1 MDKKIIRFLRLSFI
15 AMVAVCIIIFAILT
29 VFMSKRTRDSVN
41 QISDIY
47 MSEINGQIQQKFHAI
62 SDIRLSQV
70 EGVIQRTPPD
80 SMPKEDIFNELS
92 ISAEIRGFEW
102 LGFYTADGR
111 LETVYGKDIRVQ
123 DQSLNESLANNGE
136 IITSGYDINNEK
148 IFVFGKEVKY
158 HMPDGKESIAILAAI
173 PMANLEQ
180 VLFKN
185 TDDTEVNTHLIDY
198 NGEFIIRSGDAYR
211 NSYFDRLQSIV
222 KGQDGKTP
230 EDYIN
235 ELKEAMSKKEDY
247 IATVSAD
254 GELRHIYCSSIAD
267 NSNWYLVTVMP
278 HKLFGDVVTSLDNSR
293 NTIVILSISGI
304 ILFFSIIFIVYFR
317 FTRRQVDML
326 DKSRKEALH
335 ANMAKSEFLASMSH
349 DIRTPMNAI
358 VGMTE
363 IAGKNIGDDM
373 KIEDC
378 LKKIKLSSK
387 HLLGLI
393 NDVLDMSKIESGKL
407 TLNIAP
413 MSLRDTMDDIVNIIK
428 PQVKT
433 KKQTFDIYI
442 NDVIA
447 EDVYC
452 DNVRLN
458 QVLLNLLS
466 NALKFTKEEGRIDI
480 FVWQKPSELGDEYIK
495 TYFKVK
501 DNGIGMTKDFQKKIF
516 DSFSR
521 EESDKVQ
528 KITGTGLGMAI
539 TKSIVDIMK
548 GTIEVESEPDKGSTF
563 IISIDLKKADVKNED
578 MHLPEW
584 HILVVDDD
592 ERLCLSAVSN
602 LEELGVHAEWTTDG
616 RKAVEMIEERNKRNE
631 DYRIVLIDWKMPYMD
646 GIETIKEIRRRVGK
660 KIPVFLISAYDW
672 NDVEQAIGPVDDI
685 EGFISKPLFKSTLY
699 QHLKH
704 YINPGTAENALS
716 IQKEAEGGEE
726 VSFGGKHVLLAE
738 DIDLNWEIAYE
749 ILSEFN
755 MDLERAVNGKECVEI
770 FEKSE
775 PGYYSAILMDIRM
788 PVMNG
793 YDAAKAIRASGHA
806 DHALPIIA
814 MTADAFSDDAR
825 HCLECGMD
833 AHITKPI
840 DIQECKRILS
850 KFLKD

>member
-15 AMVAVCIIIFAILT
+15 AMVAVCIMIFGILSM
-29 VFMSKRTRDSVN
+29 FMSRRTRDSVN

-47 MSEINGQIQQKFHAI
+47 MSEINSQIQQKFHVI
-62 SDIRLSQV
+62 TDIRLGQV
-70 EGVIQRTPPD
+70 EGVIQRTPPEG
-80 SMPKEDIFNELS
+80 MATKEVLNELK

-102 LGFYTADGR
+102 LGFYNADGS
-111 LETVYGKDIRVQ
+111 LETIYGKNISVQ
-123 DQSLNESLANNGE
+123 DHLLNEDLKKNGD
-136 IITSGYDINNEK
+136 IITNGYNINNEK
-148 IFVFGKEVKY
+148 IFIFGKKAEY
-158 HMPDGKESIAILAAI
+158 SMEDGRKSVAILAAI
-173 PMANLEQ
+173 PMKSLEQ

-211 NSYFDRLQSIV
+211 DSYFERLQSIV
-222 KGQDGKTP
+222 QGQDGKTP

-247 IATVSAD
+247 IATISAD

-278 HKLFGDVVTSLDNSR
+278 HNLFGDVVASLDSSR
-293 NTIVILSISGI
+293 NIIVILSIAGI
-304 ILFFSIIFIVYFR
+304 ILLFGIIFIVYFK

-326 DKSRKEALH
+326 YKSRKEALH

-373 KIEDC
+373 KVEDC

-407 TLNIAP
+407 TLNITP
-413 MSLRDTMDDIVNIIK
+413 ISLRDTMDDIVNIIK

-433 KKQTFDIYI
+433 RRQTFDIYI
-442 NDVIA
+442 NNIIA

-452 DNVRLN
+452 DGVRLN

-480 FVWQKPSELGDEYIK
+480 FVWQEPSSLGDEYIK
-495 TYFKVK
+495 THFKVK
-501 DNGIGMTKDFQKKIF
+501 DNGIGMTKEFQAKIF
-516 DSFSR
+516 ESFVR
-521 EESDKVQ
+521 EETNQVQ

-539 TKSIVDIMK
+539 AKSIVDIMK
-548 GTIEVESEPDKGSTF
+548 GTIEVESEPEKGSTF
-563 IISIDLKKADVKNED
+563 HVSIDLKKSAVKEED
-578 MHLPEW
+578 MQLPGW

-602 LEELGVHAEWTTDG
+602 LEELGADAEWTTNG
-616 RKAVEMIEERNKRNE
+616 KKAVEMIEERNKRNE
-631 DYRIVLIDWKMPYMD
+631 NYRIVLIDWKMPYMD

-672 NDVEQAIGPVDDI
+672 NDVEQALGPVDDI

-704 YINPGTAENALS
+704 YANPGAEDALS
-716 IQKEAEGGEE
+716 GQDEAEDGE
-726 VSFGGKHVLLAE
+726 VSFGGKNVLLAE

-755 MDLERAVNGKECVEI
+755 MQLERAVNGKECVDI

-793 YDAAKAIRASGHA
+793 YDATKAIRASVHA

-850 KFLKD
+850 KYLKD

>member
-15 AMVAVCIIIFAILT
+15 AMVAVCIMIFGILSM
-29 VFMSKRTRDSVN
+29 FMSRRTRDSVN

-47 MSEINGQIQQKFHAI
+47 MSEINSQIQQKFHVI
-62 SDIRLSQV
+62 TDIRLGQV
-70 EGVIQRTPPD
+70 EGVIQRTPPEG
-80 SMPKEDIFNELS
+80 MATKEVLNELK

-102 LGFYTADGR
+102 LGFYNADGS
-111 LETVYGKDIRVQ
+111 LETIYGKNISVQ
-123 DQSLNESLANNGE
+123 DHLLNEDLKKNGD
-136 IITSGYDINNEK
+136 IITNGYNINNEK
-148 IFVFGKEVKY
+148 IFIFGKKAEY
-158 HMPDGKESIAILAAI
+158 SMEDGRKSVAILAAI
-173 PMANLEQ
+173 PMKSLEQ

-211 NSYFDRLQSIV
+211 DSYFERLQSIV
-222 KGQDGKTP
+222 QGQDGKTP

-247 IATVSAD
+247 IATISAD

-278 HKLFGDVVTSLDNSR
+278 HNLFGDVVASLDSSR
-293 NTIVILSISGI
+293 NIIVILSIAGI
-304 ILFFSIIFIVYFR
+304 ILLFGIIFIVYFK

-326 DKSRKEALH
+326 YKSRKEALH

-373 KIEDC
+373 KVEDC

-407 TLNIAP
+407 TLNITP
-413 MSLRDTMDDIVNIIK
+413 ISLRDTMDDIVNIIK

-433 KKQTFDIYI
+433 RRQTFDIYI
-442 NDVIA
+442 NNIIA

-452 DNVRLN
+452 DGVRLN

-480 FVWQKPSELGDEYIK
+480 FVWQEPSSLGDEYIK
-495 TYFKVK
+495 THFKVK
-501 DNGIGMTKDFQKKIF
+501 DNGIGMTKEFQAKIF
-516 DSFSR
+516 ESFVR
-521 EESDKVQ
+521 EETDQVQ

-539 TKSIVDIMK
+539 AKSIVDIMK
-548 GTIEVESEPDKGSTF
+548 GTIEVESEPEKGSTF
-563 IISIDLKKADVKNED
+563 HVSIDLKKSAVKEED
-578 MHLPEW
+578 MQLPGW

-602 LEELGVHAEWTTDG
+602 LEELGADAEWTTNG
-616 RKAVEMIEERNKRNE
+616 KKAVEMIEERNKRNE
-631 DYRIVLIDWKMPYMD
+631 NYRIVLIDWKMPYMD
-646 GIETIKEIRRRVGK
+646 GIEIIKEIRRRVGK

-672 NDVEQAIGPVDDI
+672 NDVEQALGPVDDI

-704 YINPGTAENALS
+704 YANPGAEDALS
-716 IQKEAEGGEE
+716 GQDEAEDGE
-726 VSFGGKHVLLAE
+726 VSFGGKNVLLAE

-755 MDLERAVNGKECVEI
+755 INLERAVNGKDCVEI

-793 YDAAKAIRASGHA
+793 YDATKAIRASVHA

-850 KFLKD
+850 KYLKD

>member
-15 AMVAVCIIIFAILT
+15 AMVAVCIMIFGILSM
-29 VFMSKRTRDSVN
+29 FMSRRTRDSVN

-47 MSEINGQIQQKFHAI
+47 MSEINSQIQQKFHVI
-62 SDIRLSQV
+62 TDIRLGQV
-70 EGVIQRTPPD
+70 EGVIQRTPPEG
-80 SMPKEDIFNELS
+80 MATKEVLNELK

-102 LGFYTADGR
+102 LGFYNADGS
-111 LETVYGKDIRVQ
+111 LETIYGKNISVQ
-123 DQSLNESLANNGE
+123 DHLLNEDLKKNGD
-136 IITSGYDINNEK
+136 IITNGYNINNEK
-148 IFVFGKEVKY
+148 IFIFGKKAEY
-158 HMPDGKESIAILAAI
+158 SMEDGRKSVAILAAI
-173 PMANLEQ
+173 PMKSLEQ

-211 NSYFDRLQSIV
+211 DSYFERLQSIV
-222 KGQDGKTP
+222 QGQDGKTP

-247 IATVSAD
+247 IATISAD

-278 HKLFGDVVTSLDNSR
+278 HNLFGDVVASLDSSR
-293 NTIVILSISGI
+293 NIIVILSIAGI
-304 ILFFSIIFIVYFR
+304 ILLFGIIFIVYFK

-326 DKSRKEALH
+326 YKSRKEALH

-373 KIEDC
+373 KVEDC

-407 TLNIAP
+407 TLNITP
-413 MSLRDTMDDIVNIIK
+413 ISLRDTMDDIVNIIK

-433 KKQTFDIYI
+433 RRQTFDIYI
-442 NDVIA
+442 NNIIA

-452 DNVRLN
+452 DGVRLN

-466 NALKFTKEEGRIDI
+466 NALKFTKEEDRIDI
-480 FVWQKPSELGDEYIK
+480 FVWQEPSSLGDEYIK
-495 TYFKVK
+495 THFKVK
-501 DNGIGMTKDFQKKIF
+501 DNGIGMTKEFQAKIF
-516 DSFSR
+516 ESFVR
-521 EESDKVQ
+521 EETDQVQ

-539 TKSIVDIMK
+539 AKSIVDIMK
-548 GTIEVESEPDKGSTF
+548 GTIEVESEPEKGSTF
-563 IISIDLKKADVKNED
+563 HVSIDLKKSAVKEED
-578 MHLPEW
+578 MQLPGW

-602 LEELGVHAEWTTDG
+602 LEELGADAEWTTNG
-616 RKAVEMIEERNKRNE
+616 KKAVEMIEERNKRNE
-631 DYRIVLIDWKMPYMD
+631 NYRIVLIDWKMPYMD

-672 NDVEQAIGPVDDI
+672 NDVEQALGPVDDI

-704 YINPGTAENALS
+704 YANPGAEDALS
-716 IQKEAEGGEE
+716 GQDEAEDGE
-726 VSFGGKHVLLAE
+726 VSFGGKNVLLAE

-755 MDLERAVNGKECVEI
+755 INLERAVNGKDCVEI

-793 YDAAKAIRASGHA
+793 YDATKAIRASVHA

-850 KFLKD
+850 KYLKD

>member
-15 AMVAVCIIIFAILT
+15 AMVAVCIMIFGILSM
-29 VFMSKRTRDSVN
+29 FMSRRTRDSVN

-47 MSEINGQIQQKFHAI
+47 MSEINSQIQQKFHVI
-62 SDIRLSQV
+62 TDIRLGQV
-70 EGVIQRTPPD
+70 EGVIQRTPPEG
-80 SMPKEDIFNELS
+80 MATKEVLNELK

-102 LGFYTADGR
+102 LGFYNADGS
-111 LETVYGKDIRVQ
+111 LETIYGKNISVQ
-123 DQSLNESLANNGE
+123 DHLLNEDLKKNGD
-136 IITSGYDINNEK
+136 IITNGYNINNEK
-148 IFVFGKEVKY
+148 IFIFGKKAEY
-158 HMPDGKESIAILAAI
+158 SMEDGRKSVAILAAI
-173 PMANLEQ
+173 PMKSLEQ

-185 TDDTEVNTHLIDY
+185 TYDTEVNTHLIDY

-211 NSYFDRLQSIV
+211 DSYFERLQSIV
-222 KGQDGKTP
+222 QGQDGKTP

-247 IATVSAD
+247 IATISAD

-267 NSNWYLVTVMP
+267 NSNWYLVIVMP
-278 HKLFGDVVTSLDNSR
+278 HNLFGDVVASLDSSR
-293 NTIVILSISGI
+293 NIIVILSIAGI
-304 ILFFSIIFIVYFR
+304 ILLFGIIFIVYFK

-326 DKSRKEALH
+326 YKSRKEALH

-373 KIEDC
+373 KVEDC

-407 TLNIAP
+407 TLNITP
-413 MSLRDTMDDIVNIIK
+413 ISLRDTMDDIVNIIK

-433 KKQTFDIYI
+433 RRQTFDIYI
-442 NDVIA
+442 NNIIA

-452 DNVRLN
+452 DGVRLN

-480 FVWQKPSELGDEYIK
+480 FVWQEPSSLGDEYIK
-495 TYFKVK
+495 THFKVK
-501 DNGIGMTKDFQKKIF
+501 DNGIGMTKEFQAKIF
-516 DSFSR
+516 ESFVR
-521 EESDKVQ
+521 EETDQVQ

-539 TKSIVDIMK
+539 AKSIVDIMK
-548 GTIEVESEPDKGSTF
+548 GTIEVESEPEKGSTF
-563 IISIDLKKADVKNED
+563 HVSIDLKKSAVKEED
-578 MHLPEW
+578 MQLPGW

-602 LEELGVHAEWTTDG
+602 LEELGADAEWTTNG
-616 RKAVEMIEERNKRNE
+616 KKAVEMIEERNKRNE
-631 DYRIVLIDWKMPYMD
+631 NYRIVLIDWKMPYMD

-672 NDVEQAIGPVDDI
+672 NDVEQALGPVDDI

-704 YINPGTAENALS
+704 YANPGAEDALS
-716 IQKEAEGGEE
+716 GQDEAEDGE
-726 VSFGGKHVLLAE
+726 VSFGGKNVLLAE

-755 MDLERAVNGKECVEI
+755 INLERAVNGKDCVEI

-793 YDAAKAIRASGHA
+793 YDATKAIRASVHA

-850 KFLKD
+850 KYLKD

>member
-15 AMVAVCIIIFAILT
+15 AMVAVCIMIFGILSM
-29 VFMSKRTRDSVN
+29 FMSRRIRDSVN

-47 MSEINGQIQQKFHAI
+47 MSEINSQIQQKFHVI
-62 SDIRLSQV
+62 TDIRLGQV
-70 EGVIQRTPPD
+70 EGVIQRTPPEG
-80 SMPKEDIFNELS
+80 MATKEVLNELK

-102 LGFYTADGR
+102 LGFYNADGS
-111 LETVYGKDIRVQ
+111 LETIYGKNISVQ
-123 DQSLNESLANNGE
+123 DHLLNEDLKKNGD
-136 IITSGYDINNEK
+136 IITNGYNINNEK
-148 IFVFGKEVKY
+148 IFIFGKKAEY
-158 HMPDGKESIAILAAI
+158 SMEDGRKSVAILAAI
-173 PMANLEQ
+173 PMKSLEQ

-211 NSYFDRLQSIV
+211 DSYFERLQSIV
-222 KGQDGKTP
+222 QGQDGKTP

-247 IATVSAD
+247 IATISAD

-278 HKLFGDVVTSLDNSR
+278 HNLFGDVVASLDSSR
-293 NTIVILSISGI
+293 NIIVILSIAGI
-304 ILFFSIIFIVYFR
+304 ILLFGIIFIVYFK

-326 DKSRKEALH
+326 YKSRKEALH

-373 KIEDC
+373 KVEDC

-407 TLNIAP
+407 TLNITP
-413 MSLRDTMDDIVNIIK
+413 ISLRDTMDDIVNIIK

-433 KKQTFDIYI
+433 RRQTFDIYI
-442 NDVIA
+442 NNIIA

-452 DNVRLN
+452 DGVRLN

-466 NALKFTKEEGRIDI
+466 NALKFTKEEDRIDI
-480 FVWQKPSELGDEYIK
+480 FVWQEPSSLGDEYIK
-495 TYFKVK
+495 THFKVK
-501 DNGIGMTKDFQKKIF
+501 DNGIGMTKEFQAKIF
-516 DSFSR
+516 ESFVR
-521 EESDKVQ
+521 EETDQVQ

-539 TKSIVDIMK
+539 AKSIVDIMK
-548 GTIEVESEPDKGSTF
+548 GTIEVESEPEKGSTF
-563 IISIDLKKADVKNED
+563 HVSIDLKKSAVKEED
-578 MHLPEW
+578 MQLPGW

-602 LEELGVHAEWTTDG
+602 LEELGADAEWTTNG
-616 RKAVEMIEERNKRNE
+616 KKAVEMIEERNKRNE
-631 DYRIVLIDWKMPYMD
+631 NYRIVLIDWKMPYMD

-672 NDVEQAIGPVDDI
+672 NDVEQALGPVDDI

-704 YINPGTAENALS
+704 YANPGAEDALS
-716 IQKEAEGGEE
+716 GQDEAEDGE
-726 VSFGGKHVLLAE
+726 VSFGGKNVLLAE

-755 MDLERAVNGKECVEI
+755 INLERAVNGKDCVEI

-793 YDAAKAIRASGHA
+793 YDATKAIRASVHA

-850 KFLKD
+850 KYLKD

>member
-15 AMVAVCIIIFAILT
+15 AMVAVCIMIFGILSM
-29 VFMSKRTRDSVN
+29 FMSRRTRDSVN

-47 MSEINGQIQQKFHAI
+47 MSEINSQIQQKFHVI
-62 SDIRLSQV
+62 TDIRLGQV
-70 EGVIQRTPPD
+70 EGVIQRTPPEG
-80 SMPKEDIFNELS
+80 MATKEVLNELK

-102 LGFYTADGR
+102 LGFYNADGS
-111 LETVYGKDIRVQ
+111 LETIYGKNISVQ
-123 DQSLNESLANNGE
+123 DHLLNEDLKKNGD
-136 IITSGYDINNEK
+136 IITNGYNINNEK
-148 IFVFGKEVKY
+148 IFIFGKKAEY
-158 HMPDGKESIAILAAI
+158 SMEDGRKSVAILAAI
-173 PMANLEQ
+173 PMKSLEQ

-211 NSYFDRLQSIV
+211 DSYFERLQSIV
-222 KGQDGKTP
+222 QGQDGKTP

-247 IATVSAD
+247 IATISAD

-278 HKLFGDVVTSLDNSR
+278 HNLFGDVVASLDSSR
-293 NTIVILSISGI
+293 NIIVILSIAGI
-304 ILFFSIIFIVYFR
+304 ILLFGIIFIVYFK

-326 DKSRKEALH
+326 YKSRKEALH

-373 KIEDC
+373 KVEDC

-407 TLNIAP
+407 TLNITP
-413 MSLRDTMDDIVNIIK
+413 ISLRDTMDDIVNIIK

-433 KKQTFDIYI
+433 RRQTFDIYI
-442 NDVIA
+442 NNIIA

-452 DNVRLN
+452 DGVRLN

-480 FVWQKPSELGDEYIK
+480 FVWQEPSSLGDEYIK
-495 TYFKVK
+495 THFKVK
-501 DNGIGMTKDFQKKIF
+501 DNGIGMTKEFQAKIF
-516 DSFSR
+516 ESFVR
-521 EESDKVQ
+521 EETDQVQ

-548 GTIEVESEPDKGSTF
+548 GTIEVESEPEKGSTF
-563 IISIDLKKADVKNED
+563 HVSIDLKKSAVKEED
-578 MHLPEW
+578 MQLPGW

-602 LEELGVHAEWTTDG
+602 LEELGADAEWTTNG
-616 RKAVEMIEERNKRNE
+616 KKAVEMIEERNKRNE
-631 DYRIVLIDWKMPYMD
+631 NYRIVLIDWKMPYMD

-672 NDVEQAIGPVDDI
+672 NDVEQALGPVDDI

-704 YINPGTAENALS
+704 YANPGAEDALS
-716 IQKEAEGGEE
+716 GQDEAEDGE
-726 VSFGGKHVLLAE
+726 VSFGGKNVLLAE

-755 MDLERAVNGKECVEI
+755 INLERAVNGKDCVEI

-793 YDAAKAIRASGHA
+793 YDATKAIRASVHA

-850 KFLKD
+850 KYLKD

>member
-15 AMVAVCIIIFAILT
+15 AMVAVCIMIFGILSM
-29 VFMSKRTRDSVN
+29 FMSRRTRDSVN

-47 MSEINGQIQQKFHAI
+47 MSEINSQIQQKFHVI
-62 SDIRLSQV
+62 TDIRLGQV
-70 EGVIQRTPPD
+70 EGVIQRTPPEG
-80 SMPKEDIFNELS
+80 MATKEVLNELK

-102 LGFYTADGR
+102 LGFYNADGS
-111 LETVYGKDIRVQ
+111 LETIYGKNISVQ
-123 DQSLNESLANNGE
+123 DHLLNEDLKKNGD
-136 IITSGYDINNEK
+136 IITNGYNINNEK
-148 IFVFGKEVKY
+148 IFIFGKKAEY
-158 HMPDGKESIAILAAI
+158 SMEDGRKSVAILAAI
-173 PMANLEQ
+173 PMKSLEQ

-211 NSYFDRLQSIV
+211 DSYFERLQSIV
-222 KGQDGKTP
+222 QGQDGKTP

-247 IATVSAD
+247 IATISAD

-278 HKLFGDVVTSLDNSR
+278 HNLFGDVVASLDSSR
-293 NTIVILSISGI
+293 NIIVILSIAGI
-304 ILFFSIIFIVYFR
+304 ILLFGIIFIVYFK

-326 DKSRKEALH
+326 YKSRKEALH

-373 KIEDC
+373 KVEDC

-407 TLNIAP
+407 TLNITP
-413 MSLRDTMDDIVNIIK
+413 ISLRDTMDDIVNIIK

-433 KKQTFDIYI
+433 RRQTFDIYI
-442 NDVIA
+442 NNIIA

-452 DNVRLN
+452 DGVRLN

-480 FVWQKPSELGDEYIK
+480 FVWQEPSSLGDEYIK
-495 TYFKVK
+495 THFKVK
-501 DNGIGMTKDFQKKIF
+501 DNGIGMTKEFQAKIF
-516 DSFSR
+516 ESFVR
-521 EESDKVQ
+521 EETNQVQ

-539 TKSIVDIMK
+539 AKSIVDIMK
-548 GTIEVESEPDKGSTF
+548 GTIEVESEPEKGSTF
-563 IISIDLKKADVKNED
+563 HVSIDLKKSAVKEED
-578 MHLPEW
+578 MQLPGW

-602 LEELGVHAEWTTDG
+602 LEELGADAEWTTNG
-616 RKAVEMIEERNKRNE
+616 KKAVEMIEERNKRNE
-631 DYRIVLIDWKMPYMD
+631 NYRIVLIDWKMPYMD

-672 NDVEQAIGPVDDI
+672 NDVEQALGPVDDI

-704 YINPGTAENALS
+704 YANPGAEDALS
-716 IQKEAEGGEE
+716 GQDEAEDGE
-726 VSFGGKHVLLAE
+726 VSFGGKNVLLAE

-755 MDLERAVNGKECVEI
+755 INLERAVNGKDCVEI

-793 YDAAKAIRASGHA
+793 YDATKAIRASVHA

-850 KFLKD
+850 KYLKD

>member
-15 AMVAVCIIIFAILT
+15 AMVAVCIMIFGILSM
-29 VFMSKRTRDSVN
+29 FMSRRTRDSVN

-47 MSEINGQIQQKFHAI
+47 MSEINSQIQQKFHVI
-62 SDIRLSQV
+62 TDIRLGQV
-70 EGVIQRTPPD
+70 EGVIQRTPPEG
-80 SMPKEDIFNELS
+80 MATKEVLNELK

-102 LGFYTADGR
+102 LGFYNADGS
-111 LETVYGKDIRVQ
+111 LETIYGKNISVQ
-123 DQSLNESLANNGE
+123 DHLLNEDLKKNGD
-136 IITSGYDINNEK
+136 IITNGYNINNEK
-148 IFVFGKEVKY
+148 IFIFGKKAEY
-158 HMPDGKESIAILAAI
+158 SMEDGRKSVAILAAI
-173 PMANLEQ
+173 PMKSLEQ

-211 NSYFDRLQSIV
+211 DSYFERLQSIV
-222 KGQDGKTP
+222 QGQDGKTP

-247 IATVSAD
+247 IATISAD

-278 HKLFGDVVTSLDNSR
+278 HNLFGDVVASLDSSR
-293 NTIVILSISGI
+293 NIIVILSIAGI
-304 ILFFSIIFIVYFR
+304 ILLFGIIFIVYFK

-326 DKSRKEALH
+326 YKSRKEALH

-373 KIEDC
+373 KVEDC

-407 TLNIAP
+407 TLNITP
-413 MSLRDTMDDIVNIIK
+413 ISLRDTMDDIVNIIK

-433 KKQTFDIYI
+433 RRQTFDIYI
-442 NDVIA
+442 NNIIA

-452 DNVRLN
+452 DGVRLN

-480 FVWQKPSELGDEYIK
+480 FVWQEPSSLGDEYIK
-495 TYFKVK
+495 THFKVK
-501 DNGIGMTKDFQKKIF
+501 DNGIGMTKEFQAKIF
-516 DSFSR
+516 ESFVR
-521 EESDKVQ
+521 EETDQVQ

-548 GTIEVESEPDKGSTF
+548 GTIEVESEPEKGSTF
-563 IISIDLKKADVKNED
+563 HVSIDLKKSAVKEED
-578 MHLPEW
+578 MQLPGW

-602 LEELGVHAEWTTDG
+602 LEELGADAEWTTNG
-616 RKAVEMIEERNKRNE
+616 KKAVEMIEERNKRNE
-631 DYRIVLIDWKMPYMD
+631 NYRIVLIDWKMPYMD

-672 NDVEQAIGPVDDI
+672 NDVEQALGPVDDI

-699 QHLKH
+699 QQ
-704 YINPGTAENALS
+704 IGRA
-716 IQKEAEGGEE
+716 
-726 VSFGGKHVLLAE
+726 HV
-738 DIDLNWEIAYE
+738 
-749 ILSEFN
+749 
-755 MDLERAVNGKECVEI
+755 
-770 FEKSE
+770 
-775 PGYYSAILMDIRM
+775 
-788 PVMNG
+788 
-793 YDAAKAIRASGHA
+793 
-806 DHALPIIA
+806 
-814 MTADAFSDDAR
+814 
-825 HCLECGMD
+825 
-833 AHITKPI
+833 
-840 DIQECKRILS
+840 
-850 KFLKD
+850 

>member
-1 MDKKIIRFLRLSFI
+1 M
-15 AMVAVCIIIFAILT
+15 
-29 VFMSKRTRDSVN
+29 
-41 QISDIY
+41 
-47 MSEINGQIQQKFHAI
+47 E
-62 SDIRLSQV
+62 
-70 EGVIQRTPPD
+70 
-80 SMPKEDIFNELS
+80 
-92 ISAEIRGFEW
+92 
-102 LGFYTADGR
+102 DGR
-111 LETVYGKDIRVQ
+111 KSV
-123 DQSLNESLANNGE
+123 
-136 IITSGYDINNEK
+136 
-148 IFVFGKEVKY
+148 
-158 HMPDGKESIAILAAI
+158 AILAAI
-173 PMANLEQ
+173 PMKSLEQ

-211 NSYFDRLQSIV
+211 DSYFERLQSIV
-222 KGQDGKTP
+222 QGQDGKTP

-247 IATVSAD
+247 IATISAD

-278 HKLFGDVVTSLDNSR
+278 HNLFGDVVASLDSSR
-293 NTIVILSISGI
+293 NIIVILSIAGI
-304 ILFFSIIFIVYFR
+304 ILLFGIIFIVYFK

-326 DKSRKEALH
+326 YKSRKEALH

-373 KIEDC
+373 KVEDC

-407 TLNIAP
+407 TLNITP
-413 MSLRDTMDDIVNIIK
+413 ISLRDTMDDIVNIIK

-433 KKQTFDIYI
+433 RRQTFDIYI
-442 NDVIA
+442 NNIIA

-452 DNVRLN
+452 DGVRLN

-480 FVWQKPSELGDEYIK
+480 FVWQEPSSLGDEYIK
-495 TYFKVK
+495 THFKVK
-501 DNGIGMTKDFQKKIF
+501 DNGIGMTKEFQAKIF
-516 DSFSR
+516 ESFVR
-521 EESDKVQ
+521 EETNQVQ

-539 TKSIVDIMK
+539 AKSIVDIMK
-548 GTIEVESEPDKGSTF
+548 GTIEVESEPEKGSTF
-563 IISIDLKKADVKNED
+563 HVSIDLKKSAVKEED
-578 MHLPEW
+578 MQLPGW

-602 LEELGVHAEWTTDG
+602 LEELGADAEWTTNG
-616 RKAVEMIEERNKRNE
+616 KKAVEMIEERNKRNE
-631 DYRIVLIDWKMPYMD
+631 NYRIVLIDWKMPYMD

-672 NDVEQAIGPVDDI
+672 NDVEQALGPVDDI

-704 YINPGTAENALS
+704 YANPGAEDALS
-716 IQKEAEGGEE
+716 GQDEAEDGE
-726 VSFGGKHVLLAE
+726 VSFGGKNVLLAE

-755 MDLERAVNGKECVEI
+755 INLERAVNGKDCVEI

-793 YDAAKAIRASGHA
+793 YDATKAIRASVHA

-850 KFLKD
+850 KYLKD

>member
-15 AMVAVCIIIFAILT
+15 AMVAVCIMIFGILSM
-29 VFMSKRTRDSVN
+29 FMSRRTRDSVN

-47 MSEINGQIQQKFHAI
+47 MSEINSQIQQKFHVI
-62 SDIRLSQV
+62 TDIRLGQV
-70 EGVIQRTPPD
+70 EGVIQRTPPEG
-80 SMPKEDIFNELS
+80 MATKEVLNELK

-102 LGFYTADGR
+102 LGFYNADGS
-111 LETVYGKDIRVQ
+111 LETIYGKNISVQ
-123 DQSLNESLANNGE
+123 DHLLNEDLKKNGD
-136 IITSGYDINNEK
+136 IITNGYNINNEK
-148 IFVFGKEVKY
+148 IFIFGKKAEY
-158 HMPDGKESIAILAAI
+158 SMEDGRKSVAILAAI
-173 PMANLEQ
+173 PMKSLEQ

-211 NSYFDRLQSIV
+211 DSYFERLQSIV
-222 KGQDGKTP
+222 QGQDGKTP

-247 IATVSAD
+247 IATISAD

-278 HKLFGDVVTSLDNSR
+278 HNLFGDVVASLDSSR
-293 NTIVILSISGI
+293 NIIVILSIAGI
-304 ILFFSIIFIVYFR
+304 ILLFGIIFIVYFK

-326 DKSRKEALH
+326 YKSRKEALH

-373 KIEDC
+373 KVEDC

-407 TLNIAP
+407 TLNITP
-413 MSLRDTMDDIVNIIK
+413 ISLRDTMDDIVNIIK

-433 KKQTFDIYI
+433 RRQTFDIYI
-442 NDVIA
+442 NNIIA

-452 DNVRLN
+452 DGVRLN

-480 FVWQKPSELGDEYIK
+480 FVWQEPSSLGDEYIK
-495 TYFKVK
+495 THFKVK
-501 DNGIGMTKDFQKKIF
+501 DNGIGMTKEFQAKIF
-516 DSFSR
+516 ESFVR
-521 EESDKVQ
+521 EETDQVQ

-539 TKSIVDIMK
+539 AKSIVDIMK
-548 GTIEVESEPDKGSTF
+548 GTIEVESEPEKGSTF
-563 IISIDLKKADVKNED
+563 HVSIDLKKSAVKEED
-578 MHLPEW
+578 MQLPGW

-602 LEELGVHAEWTTDG
+602 LEELGADAEWTTNG
-616 RKAVEMIEERNKRNE
+616 KKAVEMIEERNKRNE
-631 DYRIVLIDWKMPYMD
+631 NYRIVLIDWKMPYMD

-672 NDVEQAIGPVDDI
+672 NDVEQALGPVDDI

-704 YINPGTAENALS
+704 YANPGAEDALS
-716 IQKEAEGGEE
+716 GQDEAEDGE
-726 VSFGGKHVLLAE
+726 VSFGGKNVLLAE

-755 MDLERAVNGKECVEI
+755 INLERAVNGKDCVEI

-793 YDAAKAIRASGHA
+793 YDATKAIRASVHA

-850 KFLKD
+850 KYLKD